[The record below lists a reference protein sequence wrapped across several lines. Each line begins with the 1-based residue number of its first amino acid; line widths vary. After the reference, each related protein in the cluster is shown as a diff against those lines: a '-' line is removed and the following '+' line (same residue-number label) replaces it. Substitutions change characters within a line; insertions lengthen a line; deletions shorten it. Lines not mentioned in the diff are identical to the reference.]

1 MYQPYTPHQFG
12 AMQGFP
18 PMMQQMQQQQAF
30 PQPMTQ
36 QQAPQGIAGRIV
48 ASADDIAPN
57 EVPMDGTLAFFP
69 ASDGS
74 SIFARA
80 WQRDGTIATIR
91 YVPERREE
99 DEAVVTGPTL
109 DDVMDSL
116 SDIQNL
122 LRDGGKAKA
131 PAKKPKKGGSD
142 DASD

>member
-1 MYQPYTPHQFG
+1 MYQPYTPPQFG

-30 PQPMTQ
+30 PPAMAQ

-91 YVPERREE
+91 YVPERRE
-99 DEAVVTGPTL
+99 DDAAVVVGPTL
-109 DDVMDSL
+109 DDVMQSL
-116 SDIQNL
+116 SDIQDML
-122 LRDGGKAKA
+122 QDGKAKA
-131 PAKKPKKGGSD
+131 PTKKAKKGGSD

>member
-1 MYQPYTPHQFG
+1 MAQ
-12 AMQGFP
+12 
-18 PMMQQMQQQQAF
+18 
-30 PQPMTQ
+30 Q

-99 DEAVVTGPTL
+99 DEAVVVGPTL
-109 DDVMDSL
+109 DDVMQSL
-116 SDIQNL
+116 SDIQDML
-122 LRDGGKAKA
+122 QDGKAKA
-131 PAKKPKKGGSD
+131 PAKKAKKGGSD